1 MFMNIKNILQDP
13 LHRKVLEV
21 ENDAPNASPA
31 LVEINETAECNK
43 RKMLNLNSNAP
54 NQVAFDDRTAF
65 AITKNAKSKLKIRIP
80 DAPLVS
86 PFGPLCC

>member
-1 MFMNIKNILQDP
+1 MHLQNP

-21 ENDAPNASPA
+21 ENYAPNASP
-31 LVEINETAECNK
+31 LQVQIKETAKSNK

-65 AITKNAKSKLKIRIP
+65 AITTNVKRKLKIRMT